1 MPKTLIYLAHD
12 NLNRHKGALKDADP
26 KKHEVIFVES
36 NRMLTG
42 ARWHRQRIFFLL
54 SAARHFAESLRK
66 EGFTVHYE
74 KSRDTASGIS
84 EFADNYEAVIATAP
98 SSYRLTKNLLE
109 IGVKFVP
116 NDFFLTS
123 RETFSS
129 WANSQKSLKMESFYR
144 FQRERLNILM
154 DDGEPVGGKWNFDE
168 ANRLPPPKLGH
179 SWPSYPEHERDE
191 IDREVIAEIES
202 LDLVGR
208 LTDRTWGTTRE
219 AALAQLDRFLKDS
232 FRDFGPYEDAMTSE
246 SWALNHSLLSTYM
259 NVGLITPDEIVAEAL
274 KRFKRGGISIASCE
288 GFIRQII
295 GWREYINGLYWYF
308 GNEYRD
314 LNEFSSTRKLL
325 PLFSDSSKTKMR
337 CVSEI
342 ISQIEERSWVHHIP
356 RLMVL
361 SNLAALAD
369 VKPAEF
375 LAWMREVFIDATDW
389 VMVPNVI
396 GMSLHADGGKMST
409 KPYVAG
415 GAYISRMSNYCGSCA
430 YNPKTRIQEDS
441 CPFTTL
447 YWHYMARNGE
457 RFKKNHRMFQQ
468 LSGLKK
474 LSDLD
479 ATIKRGNEVIK
490 GLEEGKI

>member
-1 MPKTLIYLAHD
+1 
-12 NLNRHKGALKDADP
+12 
-26 KKHEVIFVES
+26 
-36 NRMLTG
+36 
-42 ARWHRQRIFFLL
+42 
-54 SAARHFAESLRK
+54 
-66 EGFTVHYE
+66 
-74 KSRDTASGIS
+74 
-84 EFADNYEAVIATAP
+84 VIATAP
-98 SSYRLTKNLLE
+98 SSYRLTKNLLD

-123 RETFSS
+123 RENFSN